1 MKKLIFLLL
10 FAPCFLVA
18 QITGRLG
25 SNGLPESNP
34 AYPISGPIQDPAT
47 QWVYAEI
54 VGTTKPFSFGTKC
67 TVEIDYGQKWS
78 LVSDKRIR
86 NEDGKVITF
95 NSMVDAMNYM
105 GEGGWEFV
113 QAYTITSGNSNIYH
127 WLMRADKSKM
137 TFVPNTK

>member
-1 MKKLIFLLL
+1 MPTTI
-10 FAPCFLVA
+10 
-18 QITGRLG
+18 
-25 SNGLPESNP
+25 SEP
-34 AYPISGPIQDPAT
+34 AYPISGPIQDPET

-113 QAYTITSGNSNIYH
+113 QAYTITSGNLNIYH
-127 WLMRADKSKM
+127 WLMRADKTKM